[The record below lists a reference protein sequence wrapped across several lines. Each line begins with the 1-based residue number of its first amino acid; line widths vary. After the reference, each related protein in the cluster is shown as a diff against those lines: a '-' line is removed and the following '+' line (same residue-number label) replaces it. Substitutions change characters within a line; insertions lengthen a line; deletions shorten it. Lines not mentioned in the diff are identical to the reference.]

1 MAKRKGE
8 GVLGPM
14 RIIGGKLRGS
24 KLKYH
29 GDPGTRPMKER
40 VREAVFNL
48 VGPSIKGKLTID
60 LFGGTGAIGLESLS
74 RGAEKAL
81 FIERNFPTARV
92 IKDNIASLQLD
103 ERCIVETSDTFFYFR
118 PHGDWITQVQT
129 ILPHAPWA
137 MFCCP
142 PYALYQTR
150 RQDLIDLITRLMD
163 AAPDDSVF
171 VVECDEN
178 FDHLQL
184 PSTLDWDVRTYRPA
198 VIAMSR
204 K

>member
-1 MAKRKGE
+1 MAKRKDDA
-8 GVLGPM
+8 VLGPM

-29 GDPGTRPMKER
+29 GDPSTRPMKER

-92 IKDNIASLQLD
+92 IKENIATLKLG
-103 ERCIVETSDTFFYFR
+103 ERCVVETSDTFFYFR
-118 PHGDWITQVQT
+118 PHGDWVTQVQA
-129 ILPHAPWA
+129 ISPDAPWA

-142 PYALYQTR
+142 PYSLYQTR
-150 RQDLIDLITRLMD
+150 REDMIDLISRLME
-163 AAPDDSVF
+163 AAPAESSF
-171 VVECDEN
+171 LVECDEN
-178 FDHLQL
+178 FDHQQL
-184 PSTLDWDVRTYRPA
+184 PSTLDWDIRTYRPA
-198 VIAMSR
+198 VVALCR